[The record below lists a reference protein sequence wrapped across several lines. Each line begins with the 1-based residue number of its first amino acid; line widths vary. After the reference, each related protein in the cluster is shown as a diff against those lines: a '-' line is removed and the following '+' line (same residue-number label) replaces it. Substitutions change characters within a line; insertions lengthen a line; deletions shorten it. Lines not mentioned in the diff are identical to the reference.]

1 MKTVIARLLQTSIPK
16 DLDIHVWMDEWIDR
30 RTSKWMD
37 GRTDE
42 QIDGWI
48 DRLMNVLIHV

>member
-1 MKTVIARLLQTSIPK
+1 
-16 DLDIHVWMDEWIDR
+16 MDGWTDR
-30 RTSKWMD
+30 GRID

-48 DRLMNVLIHV
+48 DRLMNVLIHVQIEALSLCFIDGL